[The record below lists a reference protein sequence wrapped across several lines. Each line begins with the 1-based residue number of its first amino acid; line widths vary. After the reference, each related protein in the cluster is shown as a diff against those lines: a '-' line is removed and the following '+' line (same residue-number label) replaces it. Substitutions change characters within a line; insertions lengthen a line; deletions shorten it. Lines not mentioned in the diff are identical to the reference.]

1 MITSAALLV
10 LGLVV
15 GAGAA
20 PWGGNTPRCS
30 TECPVAGSPKLFYQP
45 EHTYT
50 YTYSGKSQI
59 HLKGVEG
66 GVTETDWSKE
76 VELSWITPCDMVIFI
91 KDSKVDGAAGQPTAK
106 FLEKYPMVV
115 ALTDGRVQHVCTHP
129 EDEFW
134 SINIKKGIASAFQ
147 NSLPSNSTI
156 NSGQNITETD
166 VVGKCPT
173 HYEVEREGD
182 KVIVKK
188 EKNHLLCKERYP
200 TPAETQMPWLK
211 GPLPLE
217 ESKSL
222 CKQEITNGIYSSIIC
237 EDKNVVRPSYGAYKY
252 VEAIQESTLRYV
264 SLSSQQPPAIPQG
277 SLIRKSLRYSYHTL
291 NKDPSMVAE
300 LDQTMTQICE
310 KTKDVVERDAAA
322 LVAKAV
328 QLLRRVP
335 EEAVK
340 QTLDKIRAGRYC
352 QDHSKLE
359 SLFLD
364 AVSFIH
370 ESGAVKVM
378 VDELVSG
385 RATVGRAALY
395 TAAFYLHPRPT
406 INDIETLLP
415 VFQMIQPMPSITLAA
430 ASMVNTYCRHNP
442 LCENETSIMII
453 AQALNNKIQSQCSPL
468 SDEETQHAALIT
480 FKALG
485 NMCVMTAEE
494 TTSAIRCMKTKDV
507 ELNVRVAAAQSFR
520 QTKCKQPITKQ
531 LIKVVVDPT
540 LHTEVRIATYLAAVR
555 CAQELDLE
563 TLVNMISEEENTQ
576 VRGFILSHLLNLQDT
591 NTPHKAY
598 LRYLLTNI
606 LVPRDYE
613 TDFSKYSR
621 NIDMSYFAPSLGV
634 GAGVESNIIYVPGSF
649 VPRSVDFNFTA
660 ALEGI
665 SMNIGEV
672 GARLEGLEPVIEE
685 VFGPEGYLQK
695 ATLSNIFQDI
705 NTFFEKESKTIVDV
719 VQNAMRQKR
728 SNDNSLLTDLF
739 SKFYCCGRS
748 DTPRADIFAR
758 LMGQEISF
766 ISLPLGNVDELV
778 ISYISDILHQIKN
791 FNINL
796 LRAVQLYI
804 DYSFP
809 TIQGTPLKLKLE
821 GTAVVKFQMEG
832 NVNPITL
839 FTNWRDEQNIKII
852 PSLSVQVDGFVG
864 YDSYIARTGIKTTNT
879 ISSTNGVSLTLRAK
893 NSEELEVELD
903 LPEKMELI
911 NVKSETYLMK
921 SVRGSPDTKIIPPSM
936 RDVRVRS
943 ESCVNNLEPMLGLR
957 LCDDLDVPDIFRSNS
972 LPLGAPAVIKLYFEK
987 AESSIRG
994 YKIIAYMDNQPNDK
1008 ILSLKVE
1015 TIGSTT
1021 PRETQATVTYTK
1033 LGEKYLMSATLKSY
1047 NISGEVWFSVTN
1059 RWDYKDVQ
1067 SYASF
1072 KTDTIT
1078 LSRGIKVELSTSSTS
1093 NDKEYDVNVYSSNNV
1108 DITVESLILETKFIK
1123 KVDRTE
1129 ISLDVLCRTRNTL
1142 RNYFFLLFEAG
1153 LDLRYTQYSRLPLPT
1168 NLRKFEF
1175 QSGMRGWQVTSFI
1188 RQTRESG
1195 EMAEHLALFKLTH
1208 NNQDLISVEAKQ
1220 SIQGGIHQTFVV
1232 KAAAVVKL
1240 GSREY
1245 KAASII
1251 QNEVTKVGASLQV
1264 THARD
1269 RVKLVDLEAFYTN
1282 TGRPYSIMFLLDIP
1296 KCMQAL
1302 KFEISV
1308 TPEQENNLLA
1318 EVQLKYGNQLILQLT
1333 GPVTCVISITLIE
1346 LKTDLIFTTVGS
1358 RPHKLSSVIII
1369 ANNTQELSFSLK
1381 TQQQTLISLEW
1392 TTTAVSLHQTVSS
1405 LKFLLP
1411 DFIDF
1416 QSDIILSQ
1424 TFTYVSFNSLL
1435 LPRSYHP
1442 HRVKGFTHFDLF
1454 HHKLNLDVLWDAD
1467 LEASKRVSVD
1477 VIASTSPAH
1486 PGRLSIQGNVKYE
1499 RKTYQV
1505 VLIVTMADLLNHHF
1519 EENSFTLKV
1528 QTPAKKTLSLEVKNT
1543 FEKHSTSGTMDTRL
1557 HYKNLHNKEYKLTS
1571 ILYLEKLDGS
1581 FSYKFESQLSF
1592 TSPEGREITVTTEAK
1607 HQSTAEERV
1616 FYLKGSATVP
1626 TRKHLETELLSN
1638 NTENVYNL
1646 GWTETT
1652 NTPSTMYNV
1661 GLMTYTTGGIKSFET
1676 TLNMTAIQK
1685 FFHAVHVLIQLETG
1699 YYYDEFC
1706 DADNRVVYLY
1716 QYFYHQP
1723 TPNTYSMILK
1733 TPSRHTEGE
1742 AIYSPSE
1749 ASVKVY
1755 PNKRESNT
1763 KYELTGRS
1771 SHTYWDQESK
1781 YEGHISHPSLT
1792 RDMRVEV
1799 QYSVTGEN
1807 MRGTIELDIFPDT
1820 ADKITGTLQ
1829 STLVANNTVRVET
1842 LLATRIL
1849 KYNPKIILVVAN
1861 GPHTVGF
1868 DASFQRNATSPVSF
1882 QVSAKYDRI
1891 FGGDTTVAF
1900 RVVTEEGP
1908 VVDIAG
1914 VMKPEQV
1921 PVCTGVK
1928 IKAVALTSVL
1938 GTYDIIFRI
1947 GKPAFVELT
1956 TRKHNSEKVY
1966 TTKFDFQTPKN
1977 TEISMHVYDKG
1988 TQEQQAIIM
1997 ARVRPFS
2004 PGMAEVDLVYRRE
2017 EIGRLEVNILCALL
2031 YHPYLSLQVIITL
2044 NAINKQFN
2052 RV

>member
-1 MITSAALLV
+1 MTNKGAGAQSWYRSCVAMITSAALLV

-685 VFGPEGYLQK
+685 VFGPE
-695 ATLSNIFQDI
+695 
-705 NTFFEKESKTIVDV
+705 
-719 VQNAMRQKR
+719 
-728 SNDNSLLTDLF
+728 
-739 SKFYCCGRS
+739 
-748 DTPRADIFAR
+748 
-758 LMGQEISF
+758 
-766 ISLPLGNVDELV
+766 
-778 ISYISDILHQIKN
+778 
-791 FNINL
+791 
-796 LRAVQLYI
+796 VQLYI

-1123 KVDRTE
+1123 KVDP
-1129 ISLDVLCRTRNTL
+1129 
-1142 RNYFFLLFEAG
+1142 G

-1557 HYKNLHNKEYKLTS
+1557 HYKNLHNKEYKLT
-1571 ILYLEKLDGS
+1571 
-1581 FSYKFESQLSF
+1581 
-1592 TSPEGREITVTTEAK
+1592 
-1607 HQSTAEERV
+1607 
-1616 FYLKGSATVP
+1616 
-1626 TRKHLETELLSN
+1626 
-1638 NTENVYNL
+1638 
-1646 GWTETT
+1646 
-1652 NTPSTMYNV
+1652 
-1661 GLMTYTTGGIKSFET
+1661 
-1676 TLNMTAIQK
+1676 
-1685 FFHAVHVLIQLETG
+1685 
-1699 YYYDEFC
+1699 
-1706 DADNRVVYLY
+1706 
-1716 QYFYHQP
+1716 
-1723 TPNTYSMILK
+1723 
-1733 TPSRHTEGE
+1733 
-1742 AIYSPSE
+1742 
-1749 ASVKVY
+1749 
-1755 PNKRESNT
+1755 
-1763 KYELTGRS
+1763 
-1771 SHTYWDQESK
+1771 
-1781 YEGHISHPSLT
+1781 
-1792 RDMRVEV
+1792 
-1799 QYSVTGEN
+1799 
-1807 MRGTIELDIFPDT
+1807 
-1820 ADKITGTLQ
+1820 
-1829 STLVANNTVRVET
+1829 
-1842 LLATRIL
+1842 
-1849 KYNPKIILVVAN
+1849 
-1861 GPHTVGF
+1861 
-1868 DASFQRNATSPVSF
+1868 
-1882 QVSAKYDRI
+1882 
-1891 FGGDTTVAF
+1891 
-1900 RVVTEEGP
+1900 
-1908 VVDIAG
+1908 
-1914 VMKPEQV
+1914 
-1921 PVCTGVK
+1921 
-1928 IKAVALTSVL
+1928 
-1938 GTYDIIFRI
+1938 
-1947 GKPAFVELT
+1947 
-1956 TRKHNSEKVY
+1956 
-1966 TTKFDFQTPKN
+1966 
-1977 TEISMHVYDKG
+1977 
-1988 TQEQQAIIM
+1988 
-1997 ARVRPFS
+1997 
-2004 PGMAEVDLVYRRE
+2004 
-2017 EIGRLEVNILCALL
+2017 
-2031 YHPYLSLQVIITL
+2031 
-2044 NAINKQFN
+2044 
-2052 RV
+2052 